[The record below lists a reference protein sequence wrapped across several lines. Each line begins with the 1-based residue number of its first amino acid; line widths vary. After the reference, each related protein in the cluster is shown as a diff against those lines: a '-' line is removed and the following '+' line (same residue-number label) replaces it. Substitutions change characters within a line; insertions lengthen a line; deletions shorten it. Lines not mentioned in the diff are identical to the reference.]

1 MENIENKINFIFPYR
16 LLFFV
21 FSIVVLNIS
30 FAESAFIPQRY
41 SSKIKDN
48 INEIKISF
56 FESKNQVEDIL
67 INRVTDYCD
76 PGAGVNFDKI
86 RLSVGIANRPTSRVF
101 IPQELDPESF
111 KFNMSLGQAGVSTGD
126 HEYPLTLRLS
136 EKYRISYFPSYPDS
150 FTFSFTVDRPQP
162 LIIGDNLNFL
172 TSVDIL
178 PLRQNVSLYSDD
190 TNAPPI
196 LSTSGALQF
205 PARYLAGFCSLVE
218 QHKVLLQPFSPA
230 ELLHFAVQGSPM
242 DLNSYSTGRLEQ
254 GCDNDFTSCEV
265 DAVFRRNDHF
275 DNVETD
281 TDYLYEL
288 IITRDSDIAFESRIA
303 ILRARPH
310 NPEDWIPLSTA
321 EHDYQSSAE
330 GSADILNTRTPD
342 PETPTTD
349 YMMTLSGSGSGLD
362 SDFGSGSGLDSDFG
376 SDSDLDSDFGSGL
389 DSGSGLDFGSG
400 SGGYNALLPTDIIV
414 RKVRALKNGNNDVAI
429 ITLSFPPRIN
439 HTDFVVRIS
448 KERQDGGCIPE
459 FTATESY
466 DSPATTKSSE
476 SPITTVSSA
485 SPLNTESSE
494 SPITTKS
501 SASPLTTKSSASPLT
516 TKSSASPLTTE
527 SYDLSV
533 TTGAEKILFETT
545 TDGSRGL
552 SLDFLATIAALTVN
566 YLMK

>member
-1 MENIENKINFIFPYR
+1 MKNIENKINFILPYR

-30 FAESAFIPQRY
+30 FANSAFIPQRY

-48 INEIKISF
+48 INEIEISF

-136 EKYRISYFPSYPDS
+136 EKHRISYFPSYPDS

-162 LIIGDNLNFL
+162 LISGDNLNFL
-172 TSVDIL
+172 TLVDIL

-190 TNAPPI
+190 INAPPI

-254 GCDNDFTSCEV
+254 GCDDDFISCEV
-265 DAVFRRNDHF
+265 DVVFRRNDHV

-288 IITRDSDIAFESRIA
+288 IITRDSDATFESRIA

-310 NPEDWIPLSTA
+310 NPEDLIPLNA
-321 EHDYQSSAE
+321 EGYNYQSSAE
-330 GSADILNTRTPD
+330 VNTRTSD
-342 PETPTTD
+342 PEIPTTD
-349 YMMTLSGSGSGLD
+349 YMMTLSGSGD
-362 SDFGSGSGLDSDFG
+362 DD
-376 SDSDLDSDFGSGL
+376 
-389 DSGSGLDFGSG
+389 
-400 SGGYNALLPTDIIV
+400 ALLPSDILV
-414 RKVRALKNGNNDVAI
+414 REVSALKNGNNDVAI
-429 ITLSFPPRIN
+429 ITLSFPSRIN

-448 KERQDGGCIPE
+448 KERQDGGC
-459 FTATESY
+459 T
-466 DSPATTKSSE
+466 
-476 SPITTVSSA
+476 
-485 SPLNTESSE
+485 
-494 SPITTKS
+494 
-501 SASPLTTKSSASPLT
+501 
-516 TKSSASPLTTE
+516 
-527 SYDLSV
+527 DLPV
-533 TTGAEKILFETT
+533 TTGASTGASTDETT
-545 TDGSRGL
+545 TNGARGM
-552 SLDFLATIAALTVN
+552 SLDFLATIAMLTVN